1 MIVDIKCYYKLKTS
15 VARSETKVILEVSPL
30 TDTYDT
36 RIQLG
41 ASRRRLEDA
50 RVLRDQ
56 KRWSGAMYLG
66 GYAIE
71 CSLKSLI
78 CYEEGRINNFR
89 ETRSFKKGLQGSD
102 LHNLTKLLECLA
114 SLQRTISLDRTNS
127 YKDAWNTITSL
138 WRNDELRYSDKLGDE
153 KDSRRFLDAVEKL
166 HQFILEKQGKS
177 S

>member
-1 MIVDIKCYYKLKTS
+1 M
-15 VARSETKVILEVSPL
+15 

-50 RVLRDQ
+50 RALRDK

-78 CYEEGRINNFR
+78 CYLERKNNFKD
-89 ETRSFKKGLQGSD
+89 TRTFKKGLQGSE
-102 LHNLTKLLECLA
+102 LHSLAKLVRDVPEVKRA
-114 SLQRTISLDRTNS
+114 ITLDRTNR
-127 YKDAWNTITSL
+127 YRDAWNTVSSL
-138 WRNDELRYSDKLGDE
+138 WRNDELRYSERIGDE
-153 KDSRRFLDAVEKL
+153 EESKRFIQAVQLL
-166 HQFILEKQGKS
+166 HQFLLTQQNEVS
-177 S
+177 